1 MGNNIKNTGLKN
13 ISVSSASSSVISSY
27 IVYIKTSNPV
37 NSFSNVLIRINL
49 KILVN
54 SSYYIYID
62 KYLKV
67 DYLYSKDQL

>member
-1 MGNNIKNTGLKN
+1 LGNNIKNTGLKN